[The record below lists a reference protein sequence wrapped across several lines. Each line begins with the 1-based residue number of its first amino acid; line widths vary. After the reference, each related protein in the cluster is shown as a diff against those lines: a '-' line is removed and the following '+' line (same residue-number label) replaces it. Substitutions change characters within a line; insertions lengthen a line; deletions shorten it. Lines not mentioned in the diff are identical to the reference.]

1 MLEMDKILINYITA
15 ELINETLEDA
25 LEPDDDL
32 LGGGILDSL
41 GMMKLI
47 LFIEK
52 ECAIKV
58 PPQDMIIENFMTVGH
73 ITTYLEK
80 NKLD

>member
-1 MLEMDKILINYITA
+1 MDKILIDYITD
-15 ELINETLEDA
+15 ELTHEELDDVLEV
-25 LEPDDDL
+25 DDDL

-52 ECAIKV
+52 NFDIKV

-73 ITTYLEK
+73 ITTYLEEK
-80 NKLD
+80 KS

>member
-1 MLEMDKILINYITA
+1 MNDILINYI
-15 ELINETLEDA
+15 NQTLLNNSQDDKIDVE
-25 LEPDDDL
+25 DDL

-52 ECAIKV
+52 EFKLKV
-58 PPQDMIIENFMTVGH
+58 PPEDMTIENFMSVQNIGA
-73 ITTYLEK
+73 YLTSR
-80 NKLD
+80 LT